1 MSIDGTLTL
10 FHAPNSRSSGAV
22 LLNEELGAPCAL
34 HLLNMRAGEQRQ
46 PAYLAI
52 NPMGK
57 VPALLHGD
65 ALITEQVAVFLYLA
79 DLFPEAGLAPPLGD
93 RLRGPYLRW
102 MAFYAGCF
110 EPAVVDRA
118 LHREPGAPSMSPYGD
133 FDTMFGTLVAQLTPG
148 PWLLGDRFT
157 AADVL
162 WGMALTW
169 VTAFKLLPETPEIRA
184 YIDRFAARPAMARV
198 TARDAEWVAAQEA
211 AAKAA

>member
-1 MSIDGTLTL
+1 MDRALTL
-10 FHAPNSRSSGAV
+10 FHAPNTRSTGVV

-46 PAYLAI
+46 PAFLAI

-65 ALITEQVAVFLYLA
+65 VLVTEQIAIFLYLA
-79 DLFPEAGLAPPLGD
+79 DLFPQADLAPRPD
-93 RLRGPYLRW
+93 ERLRGAYLRW

-110 EPAVVDRA
+110 EPALVDRA
-118 LHREPGAPSMSPYGD
+118 MKREAGAPSMSPYGD
-133 FDTMFGTLVAQLTPG
+133 YDTMLETLRGQLAQG
-148 PWLLGDRFT
+148 PWLLGERFT

-169 VTAFKLLPETPEIRA
+169 TTRFGIVPELPEIRA
-184 YIDRFAARPAMARV
+184 YIGRFAARPALARV
-198 TARDAEWVAAQEA
+198 TARDAEWVAEHEA